1 MGELAS
7 VGGGAVVADVVA
19 EEPAGAFFSKKHLG
33 PTRYED
39 MTLRAGL
46 ALARP
51 FYDWI
56 SASWRGRLQRR
67 DGVIVAATADGVQR
81 VETEFFGTLVS
92 ETTLPALRAGSTEP
106 GLLSVKLTP
115 EYLRH
120 RAIRGSTAQTG
131 REQDAWHCGDFRL
144 EVEGLQTDAVTAVS
158 ALSVRCVL
166 PARDVGDPRG
176 DRRAVPAVVFSD
188 LAVSVPESAAQSWI
202 AWHEEFVVRGD
213 SGEGREKM
221 GRLSLLS
228 RQRDRELAGVQLL
241 GLGIHGLGR
250 GFATDSGHD
259 EIVARLY
266 CERME
271 FHHGARLQ

>member
-7 VGGGAVVADVVA
+7 ADGGAVVADVVA
-19 EEPAGAFFSKKHLG
+19 EEPVGAFFSEKHLG

-46 ALARP
+46 ALGPP

-67 DGVIVAATADGVQR
+67 DGVIVAATADGGQR

-120 RAIRGSTAQTG
+120 RGIRASTAGTG
-131 REQDAWHCGDFRL
+131 REQDAWRCGDFRL
-144 EVEGLQTDAVTAVS
+144 EIEGLHTDAVTAIS
-158 ALSVRCVL
+158 ELSVRCVL
-166 PARDVGDPRG
+166 PARDVGGPRG
-176 DRRAVPAVVFSD
+176 DRRAMPTVVFSD
-188 LAVSVPESAAQSWI
+188 LAVSVPGAAAQSWI

-213 SGEGREKM
+213 SGEGSEKV

-228 RQRDRELAGVQLL
+228 RQHERELAGVQLL
-241 GLGIHGLGR
+241 GLGICGLGR
-250 GFATDSGHD
+250 AFATDSGQE